1 MIAII
6 RHIWHLL
13 PPCLVGFFYLVGLLI
28 SVSVFLNKTK
38 FIYYHYIFWGIMTL
52 LVIAMQVR
60 GIYIFLVWWEVWIEY
75 LSPHHIPDDTI
86 MYALPYFYLLFCSNF
101 ALKFTLISLPCDI
114 YFFRHRF
121 LLKYVCLKYCIIL
134 LMFAFIATL
143 VYLNILTFR
152 AYHNEKEACLGP
164 EIRILFYLCPDY

>member
-6 RHIWHLL
+6 RHIWNLL
-13 PPCLVGFFYLVGLLI
+13 PPCLVGAFYLVGLLI

-38 FIYYHYIFWGIMTL
+38 FIYYYYIFWGIMTL

-60 GIYIFLVWWEVWIEY
+60 GIYIFLVCWEVWIEY

-114 YFFRHRF
+114 FFFSTSFFIKIRMPQILH
-121 LLKYVCLKYCIIL
+121 YSVNVCIHCHACISK
-134 LMFAFIATL
+134 
-143 VYLNILTFR
+143 YLNIQS
-152 AYHNEKEACLGP
+152 
-164 EIRILFYLCPDY
+164 IS